1 MSKISFKD
9 FDLNLNIS
17 NINFHLGYI
26 DLFGLLKTYHPD
38 KDKYNELSSKVF
50 FYRKAINSDLHKHLF
65 YEYLCSLLE
74 DLFIYRNYKNKK
86 YQINSEEV
94 FDSYSGVYEYEDNL
108 DQDKIKDTIKK
119 HFINF
124 HSSLYQRVSHINSNI
139 CNLDMFFNEDNISI
153 QKSGISFS
161 IDKQLIDE
169 IISEFEIYF
178 SKINIEEI
186 DNKIKL
192 AEKNFNSEQ
201 YFKEVIPSFLK
212 ISSPEEFI
220 ESIENYAQDFEIIK
234 FK

>member
-1 MSKISFKD
+1 MNKISFKD
-9 FDLNLNIS
+9 FDLTLNIS
-17 NINFHLGYI
+17 NINFFLTYI
-26 DLFGLLKTYHPD
+26 DLFGMLKTYQTD

-50 FYRKAINSDLHKHLF
+50 FYRQAINSDLHKFLF
-65 YEYLCSLLE
+65 NECLCSLME
-74 DLFIYRNYKNKK
+74 DLFIYRNYKNNK

-94 FDSYSGVYEYEDNL
+94 FDSYSGTYDEEITEL
-108 DQDKIKDTIKK
+108 KIKDTIKK

-124 HSSLYQRVSHINSNI
+124 HSSLSQRVSYINSNI

-161 IDKQLIDE
+161 IDKKLIDE

-192 AEKNFNSEQ
+192 TEKNLTSEQ
-201 YFKEVIPSFLK
+201 YFKDVIPAFLK

-220 ESIENYAQDFEIIK
+220 AAIEIFAQDFEIIK